1 MARPAFMPNLKKT
14 EAAAPA
20 APVAEAAPVA
30 APVAEAAPVAAPPIV
45 ETVEAAP
52 VVETPVAE
60 AAAPAEKKAV
70 DRKKPNRAM
79 TPEDTQF
86 IVGNVKTMSYTEIAE
101 ARGITKHQ
109 VNRVL
114 MQVKKQLKEAAG
126 DNAEALAAV
135 NKHIDDHLSRP
146 EDTRP
151 GGGGGRAGVVK
162 ASIDDIV
169 GNILNSIG

>member
-1 MARPAFMPNLKKT
+1 MARPAFMPNLKKAAT
-14 EAAAPA
+14 ETATAPA
-20 APVAEAAPVA
+20 APVAEAPPVAAPVAAPPVAEAAPVA
-30 APVAEAAPVAAPPIV
+30 APVAE
-45 ETVEAAP
+45 T
-52 VVETPVAE
+52 
-60 AAAPAEKKAV
+60 AAPAEKKAT

-86 IVGNVKTMSYTEIAE
+86 IVANVKTMSYTEIAE

-126 DNAEALAAV
+126 DDAEALATV
-135 NKHIDDHLSRP
+135 NKHIEEHLSRP

-169 GNILNSIG
+169 GNILNNIG